1 MKRISVFIGA
11 IIIFL
16 TVVLFTQPA
25 QNEQHTLAQKKI
37 IRVGILQLV
46 SHPALDQIHAGIITG
61 LEDEGFKTGK
71 NIKIEFQNAQGDQS
85 NLKTMAQQLADRD
98 DILFGIATPAAQ
110 SLVNSA
116 SKSTPIMM
124 AGISD
129 PAGSGLVKSLKRP
142 SANVTGSAGDSPLDK
157 QLKLIQDIMP
167 QAHKIGI
174 IYTSSDAGGQ
184 SNAKKFAKLV
194 KKAGLEPKMFT
205 IANTNDMQQI
215 SQQMASQV
223 DAIYAPQD
231 NGVASAMKTLVNN
244 ANQAGKPVFPAADT
258 MVKDGGTAAY
268 AIDQHDLGRLAGQM
282 AGKILKGQKKPATY
296 PVGFVVKGKIVINQ
310 AQVDKLQ
317 IKIPAKIM
325 QQAQKN
331 GKVIK

>member
-1 MKRISVFIGA
+1 MKRIIAFIGVIVA
-11 IIIFL
+11 FL
-16 TVVLFTQPA
+16 AVALFTQPA
-25 QNEQHTLAQKKI
+25 QNDNTKLSQQKKI
-37 IRVGILQLV
+37 KIGILQLV

-61 LEDEGFKTGK
+61 LKDEGFKEKK
-71 NIKIEFQNAQGDQS
+71 NITIEFQNAQGDQS
-85 NLKTMAQQLADRD
+85 NLKTMAQQIADRD

-110 SLVNSA
+110 ALVNSA
-116 SKSTPIMM
+116 NKTTPIIM

-129 PAGSGLVKSLKRP
+129 PAGSGLVKSEKHP
-142 SANVTGSAGDSPLDK
+142 GANVTGSSGDSPLEK

-167 QAHKIGI
+167 QAKNIGV

-184 SNAKKFAKLV
+184 SNAKKFVKLV
-194 KKAGLEPKMFT
+194 KKAGLQPKLYT

-215 SQQMASQV
+215 SQQMAGQV

-231 NGVASAMKTLVNN
+231 NGVASSMKTLVNN

-282 AGKILKGQKKPATY
+282 AGRVLKGKKTATY
-296 PVGFVVKGKIVINQ
+296 PVGFVVKGKYVLNQ
-310 AQVDKLQ
+310 EQIDKLH